1 MSESAREAI
10 LSRIRRVG
18 ADPAGRPADYGR
30 IPRTYRRSGAL
41 DAAGRLRLFLD
52 RLKDYGANT
61 PLTRAES
68 VAETI
73 AAALSAR
80 SLSGLVV
87 PIGFPEHWLPASGVF
102 APDTGLSYQEIDGSS
117 GVLTACAVAIAS
129 TGTIILQDQ
138 APGQGRRAL
147 SLIPDYH
154 LCVVR
159 ESQILETV
167 PEAFSTLQ
175 SKRTVAVT
183 TISGPSATSDIEM
196 TRIKGVHGPRTLE
209 VIVVLE
215 NSTAL

>member
-1 MSESAREAI
+1 MSESSREAI
-10 LSRIRRVG
+10 LGRVRQVG
-18 ADPAGRPADYGR
+18 ADPAGRVEDYRR
-30 IPRTYRRSGAL
+30 IPRTYQRSGAL

-52 RLKDYGANT
+52 RLKDYGANA
-61 PLTRAES
+61 PLSRAES

-73 AAALSAR
+73 TATLSAR
-80 SLSGLVV
+80 ALSGLVV
-87 PIGFPEHWLPASGVF
+87 PPGFPEHWLPASGVF
-102 APDTGLSYQEIDGSS
+102 APDSGLSYQEIDGSS
-117 GVLTACAVAIAS
+117 GVLTTCEVAIAS

-159 ESQILETV
+159 ESQIVETV
-167 PEAFSTLQ
+167 PEAFSALQ
-175 SKRTVAVT
+175 AKRTIAVT

-215 NSTAL
+215 DASAL